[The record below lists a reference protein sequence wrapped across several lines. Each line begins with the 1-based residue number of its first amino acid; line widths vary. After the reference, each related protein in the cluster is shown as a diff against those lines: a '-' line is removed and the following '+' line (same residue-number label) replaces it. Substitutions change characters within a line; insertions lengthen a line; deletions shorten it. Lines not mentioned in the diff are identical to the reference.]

1 MWEVEIAVELGVELM
16 DSLEEC
22 RIVVV
27 EVIFVHNRFFGAA
40 GVHDK
45 G

>member
-1 MWEVEIAVELGVELM
+1 MWEVEIVVELEAELV

-27 EVIFVHNRFFGAA
+27 EVIFVHNRSFGAA
-40 GVHDK
+40 GMHDK